1 MVLIE
6 DQASGT
12 RLIQEPVA
20 DGPPRGDPQSD
31 KIMCM
36 QAKRG
41 FGSTRAPPGAQSSS
55 IEFSILSKS
64 YFSRRER
71 RRYWGAKG
79 HQLDFVPSRCLRP
92 AVFQQGFWF
101 TPQAEP
107 EVWNQRNDP
116 LSIVAADIGLPELS
130 SIVICSSVPT

>member
-1 MVLIE
+1 VVLIE
-6 DQASGT
+6 DKASGT
-12 RLIQEPVA
+12 RLIHELVA
-20 DGPPRGDPQSD
+20 DGLRAVTAAEQDHVHAGQ
-31 KIMCM
+31 
-36 QAKRG
+36 
-41 FGSTRAPPGAQSSS
+41 TRVRLDLVAPGRPIVFYGVLD
-55 IEFSILSKS
+55 IIKS

-92 AVFQQGFWF
+92 RRVSARVLVYSTGG
-101 TPQAEP
+101 PRGLE
-107 EVWNQRNDP
+107 RNDP

>member
-1 MVLIE
+1 VVLIE
-6 DQASGT
+6 DKASGT
-12 RLIQEPVA
+12 RLIHELVA
-20 DGPPRGDPQSD
+20 DGLRAVTAAEQDHVHAGQ
-31 KIMCM
+31 
-36 QAKRG
+36 
-41 FGSTRAPPGAQSSS
+41 TRVRLDLVAPGRPIVFYGVLD
-55 IEFSILSKS
+55 IIKS

-79 HQLDFVPSRCLRP
+79 TNLISSRAGACAP

-101 TPQAEP
+101 TPQADP